1 MILRI
6 DRFGVFKLQVDFYGF
21 IEVLGAA
28 VSMMSSSST
37 YGVASNK
44 GGVKALEEETAREMI
59 DKLAKDE
66 GNDVCADCGEVSECS
81 N

>member
-1 MILRI
+1 MCASDSAHRQIWRI
-6 DRFGVFKLQVDFYGF
+6 YSSGF

-28 VSMMSSSST
+28 VSVMSSSST